1 MKLKDVLKDKGR
13 TVHSITPTAT
23 INEALALMNVMRVGS
38 LMVID
43 DKGIQGIL
51 SERDIL
57 RCVGTVPSD
66 FRKRPVGE
74 AMTPKERL
82 IVAHQDDDLNYVMT
96 VMTEKRIRH
105 VPVVDERGSLEGIVS
120 VGDIVKALM
129 VDKDIEIKYLL
140 EYIEGKYP
148 C

>member
-13 TVHSITPTAT
+13 TVHSITPTGT
-23 INEALALMNVMRVGS
+23 INEALALMNAMRVGS

-74 AMTPKERL
+74 AMTPKDRL
-82 IVAHQDDDLNYVMT
+82 VVAHQDDDLNYAMN

-105 VPVVDERGSLEGIVS
+105 VPVIDDQGAIQGIVS
-120 VGDIVKALM
+120 VGDIIKAM
-129 VDKDIEIKYLL
+129 RVDKDIEIKFLL

-148 C
+148 G